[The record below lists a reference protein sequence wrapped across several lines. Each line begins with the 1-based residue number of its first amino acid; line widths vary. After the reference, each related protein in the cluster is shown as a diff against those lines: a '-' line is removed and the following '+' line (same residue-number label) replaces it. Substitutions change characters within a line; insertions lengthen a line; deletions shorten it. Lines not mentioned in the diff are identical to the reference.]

1 MIESVTHSTPLPA
14 QEHRRILAAGLRKLL
29 RPLVRTLLRSGIPFG
44 LFTDIAKQIYVEIA
58 TGAFQI
64 PGRKQTV
71 SRVAVITGLTRK
83 EVARIQELPRAD
95 ASDVAERYNRAAR
108 VISGWVRDSR
118 FVDDHGEP
126 LPLPIDGDGP
136 TFSALVREFS
146 GDVPP
151 RSVLDELVHTGA
163 VEPQADGR
171 IQLVTR
177 AYIPRDSKAD
187 KLSILGTDTAHLI
200 ATITH
205 NVYEADS
212 EPRFQ
217 RTVSYDNLPVEVLP
231 ELRAMSAEDAQ
242 ALLEKID
249 GWMATHDRD
258 TNPDIEGSGRKRV
271 GIGIYYFEEDFEENG
286 PS

>member
-1 MIESVTHSTPLPA
+1 
-14 QEHRRILAAGLRKLL
+14 
-29 RPLVRTLLRSGIPFG
+29 
-44 LFTDIAKQIYVEIA
+44 
-58 TGAFQI
+58 
-64 PGRKQTV
+64 
-71 SRVAVITGLTRK
+71 
-83 EVARIQELPRAD
+83 
-95 ASDVAERYNRAAR
+95 
-108 VISGWVRDSR
+108 VRDSR
-118 FVDDHGEP
+118 YVDGQGKP
-126 LPLPIDGDGP
+126 LALPIDGDGP

-151 RSVLDELVHTGA
+151 RSILDELVHAGA
-163 VEPQADGR
+163 VEALADGR
-171 IQLVTR
+171 IQLVTQ
-177 AYIPRDSKAD
+177 
-187 KLSILGTDTAHLI
+187 DTAHLI

-217 RTVSYDNLPVEVLP
+217 RTVSYDNLPVEALP
-231 ELRAMSAEDAQ
+231 ELRAMSAKDAQ

-249 GWMATHDRD
+249 GWMAVHDRD